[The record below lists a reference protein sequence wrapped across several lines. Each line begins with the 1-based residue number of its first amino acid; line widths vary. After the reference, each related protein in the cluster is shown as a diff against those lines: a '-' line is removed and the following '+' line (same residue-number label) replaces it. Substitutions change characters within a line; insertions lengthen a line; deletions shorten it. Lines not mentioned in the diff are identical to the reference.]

1 MPAKILPPKLQK
13 DGSHDLRAELLDYE
27 KYSPIAFYQSLPMM
41 DDVFDEKLQ
50 RLTFFLGFTKTLSI
64 CNLRYEF

>member
-41 DDVFDEKLQ
+41 DDIFDEKL
-50 RLTFFLGFTKTLSI
+50 
-64 CNLRYEF
+64 